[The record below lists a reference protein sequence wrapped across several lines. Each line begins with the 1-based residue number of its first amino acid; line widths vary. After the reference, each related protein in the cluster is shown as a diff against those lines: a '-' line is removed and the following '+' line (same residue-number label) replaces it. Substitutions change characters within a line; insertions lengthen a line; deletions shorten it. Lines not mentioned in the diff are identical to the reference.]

1 MSLCYKY
8 RCAVCGSPST
18 STRKDARLC
27 SPTCRS
33 KASRVAAQG
42 EEYTPAGRP
51 TTDTL
56 HTTLAEHPDLLR
68 QRLGARHPLQRLSE
82 APLCIG
88 DGKSI
93 WLIGCRLGAATQVA
107 ISELQESLRE
117 QQVGVLVCGSITKRL
132 LAACRRRGI
141 IPVTHEA
148 RWLTMPSTRKISAK
162 PASHRRFR
170 VAQRVGLTTTVTHR
184 TATPP
189 PLCTR
194 VNAVASLVGAI
205 PDETSLLNQPSEAFS
220 RNCDRCTRC
229 PANGDASWILYCA
242 SCRRPYCKSCMSKD
256 AEGYWRCRRCAG
268 KVKQA
273 DSPILPWIEEPIS
286 EQRARAKGDAKDAR
300 ALIKVIR
307 CACGWGVNSQLEQG
321 IVECRCGRAFS
332 LADAKRIVAT
342 VRPRGRS
349 VGAKTKELVGAGAVR
364 GGIGA
369 VCKPHQTAGS
379 TPTAVSASASTG
391 NSLVPSPLGCR

>member
-93 WLIGCRLGAATQVA
+93 WLIGCRLGAASQVA
-107 ISELQESLRE
+107 ISELQESLGE

-132 LAACRRRGI
+132 LTACRRRGI

-162 PASHRRFR
+162 PASHRRL
-170 VAQRVGLTTTVTHR
+170 RVGQRTETSTTVTHR
-184 TATPP
+184 TATSP
-189 PLCTR
+189 PLYTTPSA
-194 VNAVASLVGAI
+194 NASLVGVI
-205 PDETSLLNQPSEAFS
+205 PDETSLLNQRSEAFS
-220 RNCDRCTRC
+220 RNYDRCTCC
-229 PANGDASWILYCA
+229 PTGGDARLVLYC
-242 SCRRPYCKSCMSKD
+242 
-256 AEGYWRCRRCAG
+256 GRCRHLFCERCMAQDKAGLWMCPRCAR
-268 KVKQA
+268 KAEKAPSVP
-273 DSPILPWIEEPIS
+273 SLWVEEPI
-286 EQRARAKGDAKDAR
+286 EKQTARAQADAKESKV
-300 ALIKVIR
+300 LVKVIR
-307 CACGWGVNSQLEQG
+307 CKCGRGFNTVLGIGTVDCACGA
-321 IVECRCGRAFS
+321 RFR
-332 LADAKRIVAT
+332 LASAARIVAT
-342 VRPRGRS
+342 VQPKGRS
-349 VGAKTKELVGAGAVR
+349 V
-364 GGIGA
+364 
-369 VCKPHQTAGS
+369 
-379 TPTAVSASASTG
+379 SARQGRVDA
-391 NSLVPSPLGCR
+391 LCRPS